1 MICGKGSIMLLCAFP
16 FLDFTRHNT
25 DICISRSWG
34 TIASEAQKLK
44 SRHRVARLFTTER
57 DSKKVNDLVQMFSDS
72 IEEFQVKYL
81 NRALRLLP

>member
-1 MICGKGSIMLLCAFP
+1 MILLCAYPLF
-16 FLDFTRHNT
+16 DFTGHNT
-25 DICISRSWG
+25 DIGISRSWG
-34 TIASEAQKLK
+34 TIASEARKLK

-81 NRALRLLP
+81 NRALHLLP